1 MKCWHCKAEFTRE
14 HALRVAENRFT
25 LSWQDWDGWRF
36 SGRYLIAPGKA
47 GRILPARLLGLLWEE
62 KARSSLARKAS
73 YRAASGKDHT
83 RGSSQRMVM
92 LPARERFDGLA

>member
-62 KARSSLARKAS
+62 QQRSRVAKTER
-73 YRAASGKDHT
+73 
-83 RGSSQRMVM
+83 RGSTRSRIVSFPQR
-92 LPARERFDGLA
+92 LPASERFDGLA

>member
-62 KARSSLARKAS
+62 QTRKRKADAGSSRASRSSIAF
-73 YRAASGKDHT
+73 
-83 RGSSQRMVM
+83 